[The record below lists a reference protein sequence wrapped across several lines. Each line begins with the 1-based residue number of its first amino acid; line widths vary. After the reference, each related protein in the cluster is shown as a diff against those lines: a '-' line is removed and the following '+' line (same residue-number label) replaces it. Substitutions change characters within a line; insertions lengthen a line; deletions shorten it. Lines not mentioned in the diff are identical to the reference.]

1 MEIFQV
7 CIMCQEAEC
16 TKQVPAV
23 FLNGKNLRISD
34 LFKEFVVQRIVSVQK
49 MQEVGKFFRA
59 FEPIDMDERHIRRDF
74 CVGCRRRSK
83 HNRYKAVAS
92 NYEWLVK

>member
-1 MEIFQV
+1 MYKTS
-7 CIMCQEAEC
+7 AGG
-16 TKQVPAV
+16 
-23 FLNGKNLRISD
+23 FLQGQKCEDIQ
-34 LFKEFVVQRIVSVQK
+34 FVVQRIVSVQK